1 MRNETEIQSGDNQ
14 KVGVCQSISAVL
26 WPSFIMAGIAN
37 TIFFTF
43 FDPSELAEC
52 RGGQSLSMTAIY
64 SLGFFAFWALT
75 AASSFATQYFL
86 KPCKDVNSS

>member
-1 MRNETEIQSGDNQ
+1 MRSETDTRDDR

-26 WPSFIMAGIAN
+26 WPSFVMAGIAN

-52 RGGQSLSMTAIY
+52 RGGAGLSLIATY

-75 AASSFATQYFL
+75 VASSFATQYFL